1 MLDKVLTSSRHLST
15 NDYLLFPD
23 EECEN
28 EAKTELVTTD
38 DFYQISNHNSNN
50 LFLHLIISSV
60 SHHID
65 YLNTLTMNCKNK
77 PKAIGISQWR
87 IKTGMPPLSSIN
99 MNNYSRECT
108 PTKSSKGGKLLYID
122 KNLQ

>member
-15 NDYLLFPD
+15 KDYLLFPD

-28 EAKTELVTTD
+28 EAKTELVTPD

-60 SHHID
+60 

-77 PKAIGISQWR
+77 PKAIGISQ
-87 IKTGMPPLSSIN
+87 
-99 MNNYSRECT
+99 
-108 PTKSSKGGKLLYID
+108 
-122 KNLQ
+122 